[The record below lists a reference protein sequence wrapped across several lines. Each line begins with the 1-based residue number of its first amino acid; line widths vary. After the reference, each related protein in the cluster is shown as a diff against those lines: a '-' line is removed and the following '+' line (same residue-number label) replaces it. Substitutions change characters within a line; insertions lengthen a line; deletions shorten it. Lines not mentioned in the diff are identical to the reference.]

1 VGAYVN
7 AHVKSGVIPPQ
18 DSSFSLFNKKLK
30 LIKGYIEER
39 REDIK
44 KREKIK

>member
-30 LIKGYIEER
+30 LIKRYIER